1 MGVHQPYSITRELF
15 YRACELIINAQLDKK
30 EAIQV
35 FNNDLKVVGKGWE
48 KESSNTKITVGDKST
63 VTSTN
68 TDSMSAA
75 KLGSMQNK
83 NGPDVGHGGSTGG
96 GSGTGQ
102 QNQPTGQCDPN
113 SRTYLDGT
121 PC

>member
-1 MGVHQPYSITRELF
+1 PAVLITRELF

-75 KLGSMQNK
+75 KLGSM
-83 NGPDVGHGGSTGG
+83 
-96 GSGTGQ
+96 
-102 QNQPTGQCDPN
+102 
-113 SRTYLDGT
+113 
-121 PC
+121 